1 MSCVAILV
9 NFHSSW
15 LIVEAVGS
23 LVSDPACDEIHV
35 VDNSVSADEAE
46 YLRCHLPKSV
56 RLTVSQ
62 ENIGFAGACNLVFA
76 NTASDFVL
84 LLNPDARLLPDAL
97 QRMLALAA
105 TSNNI
110 GAVGPRVFWDDAHLF
125 QLPPTTFPSASGLIL
140 DRLSARFP
148 VLLRLRSQWFR
159 YRSIRQWVALRPF
172 RVDALSGGHVLVRR
186 AAAVAAGGLFD
197 PAFFM
202 YWEDSDLMQRLR
214 SAGFMLYLE
223 PGAGCVHHYEHGP
236 NKDALIG
243 NGWPAYA
250 TKHFSG
256 RFWQVV
262 DWFFERFGSATDVPR
277 DWPVV
282 ELADRDIQIVLPE
295 ALHTAW
301 LIEFSPSCSFVPSMG
316 RLGRGSIAEIPGICA
331 KNFRGRD
338 FYIRISD
345 ARRLNGPVLYRI
357 ARPVS

>member
-9 NFHSSW
+9 NFHSSR

-23 LVSDPACDEIHV
+23 LVGDSACDEIHV
-35 VDNSVSADEAE
+35 VDNSVSVSEAE

-62 ENIGFAGACNLVFA
+62 ENLGFAGACNLVFA

-84 LLNPDARLLPDAL
+84 LLNPDARLMPDAL

-105 TSNNI
+105 TSKHI
-110 GAVGPRVFWDDAHLF
+110 GAVGPRVFWDDEHLF
-125 QLPPTTFPSASGLIL
+125 QLPPTTFPSVSGLIL
-140 DRLSARFP
+140 DRFSARFP

-159 YRSIRQWVALRPF
+159 YRSIRQWVASRPF

-214 SAGFMLYLE
+214 SSGFILYLE
-223 PGAGCVHHYEHGP
+223 PGAACVHHYEHGP
-236 NKDALIG
+236 GKDALIG
-243 NGWPAYA
+243 SGWPAYA
-250 TKHFSG
+250 AKHFSG
-256 RFWQVV
+256 RFWRGV
-262 DWFFERFGSATDVPR
+262 DWFFERLGRSIDVCCN
-277 DWPVV
+277 WPVV
-282 ELADRDIQIVLPE
+282 ELADSDIRIVLPE
-295 ALHTAW
+295 SLHTAW
-301 LIEFSPSCSFVPSMG
+301 LIEFSPSSSFVPSMG
-316 RLGRGSIAEIPGICA
+316 RLGSGSIAEIPGICA

-338 FYIRISD
+338 FFIRISN

-357 ARPVS
+357 ARPAS